1 MIETTAIAAAASGV
15 MGLITGLGLMA
26 RRWSRDKL
34 ELAKDRAE
42 ADLINDL
49 VRQRDYERDLRKS
62 AQEEL
67 NKVAIEADQALQT
80 VRELT
85 AKTTTQSAQIDLL
98 TSLVKRQAATLETAK
113 AQLQAALHP

>member
-1 MIETTAIAAAASGV
+1 MIEAGAITAVGTGLV
-15 MGLITGLGLMA
+15 GLITGLGLMA
-26 RRWSRDKL
+26 RRWSRDRL

-49 VRQRDYERDLRKS
+49 IRQRDYERDLRLA

-98 TSLVKRQAATLETAK
+98 TSLVKRQAATLEAAK
-113 AQLQAALHP
+113 GQLKAALQS